1 MATQFPQDRDALR
14 RLSNI
19 RWLAN
24 TYHLNERELVREFKE
39 SGYSYEK
46 QGELYERAR
55 RQRMN
60 HGHGPKGAA

>member
-1 MATQFPQDRDALR
+1 MATQFPQDLDALR

-24 TYHLNERELVREFKE
+24 TYHLDEREMVREFQE

-60 HGHGPKGAA
+60 QSHNPQGAA